1 MIRLIRKEF
10 TSFDVAAVVRELKDS
25 ILNSRVINIYQLK
38 GKDILLKL
46 RGKTGELLTLM
57 LRAGKS
63 LHLTLYM
70 QEKPLTPPAFCMAL
84 RKYLRGSWLVDVEQ
98 YEFERIVTLRF
109 KSKTGALKLI
119 LELFGDGNI
128 ILVGSNGKILQALIY
143 KRMRDRNILKGEVFL
158 FPPSS
163 GRNPIKIS
171 VEELLEGLKSFGEL
185 EVVRALARFLG
196 LGGVYAEEILL
207 RLGIDKT
214 TKCNVLSYQQVESI
228 YNCLKDMISQVM
240 DRKLEPCIVLD
251 DGGNF
256 VDVTPLK
263 LKRYEGLKH
272 EAYGSFNEALDEFYS
287 RITVLEEA
295 AAVEREIMD
304 ILREIERLRR
314 VMGEQEKALEQARQK
329 AERYKRIGDII
340 YVYSMELQ
348 NLLSKFLE
356 GEKSGKNWDDI
367 INEVLAAKRMGL
379 KPDIY
384 FETFDKKSLSL
395 MVHIEDLSFP
405 LDLRR
410 SLFENAA
417 RFYEESK
424 IAGKKLEGAKEALE
438 DTRNELREA
447 EAKLR
452 EAELRR
458 EVKPKEALEKLAKRK
473 VKSRKWFEKFRWFI
487 SSDGFLV
494 LAGRDASSNEA
505 LIKRYTQPGD
515 VVFHADVAGAP
526 FVVIKTEGK
535 QPSEQC
541 LKEAAE
547 FAAAFSRG
555 WREGFASV
563 DVYWVNP
570 EQLSKTGEPGEYVPR
585 GAFVVRGKR
594 NWMRNTPLKMAIG
607 AFFNGE
613 KGEISFIGGPVDAV
627 KAKTKNYVIL
637 VPGDVNGRELS
648 KDILKILAAKMP
660 KDQQPKALEAYAEE
674 IRSLI
679 PYGKGKISFE

>member
-25 ILNSRVINIYQLK
+25 ILNSRVTNIYQLND
-38 GKDILLKL
+38 KDILLKL
-46 RGKTGELLTLM
+46 RGKSGESSTLM
-57 LRAGKS
+57 LRAGKG
-63 LHLTLYM
+63 LYLTSYT

-98 YEFERIVTLRF
+98 YEFERIVTLSF
-109 KSKTGALKLI
+109 KSKNGALKLI

-128 ILVGSNGKILQALIY
+128 ILVGSDGKILQALIY

-158 FPPSS
+158 FPPSI

-171 VEELLEGLKSFGEL
+171 VEELSEGLKSFGEL

-214 TKCNVLSYQQVESI
+214 TRCTVLSSQQVESI
-228 YNCLKDMISQVM
+228 YNCLKDIISQVM
-240 DRKLEPCIVLD
+240 DRRLEPCIVLD
-251 DGGNF
+251 DCGNL
-256 VDVTPLK
+256 VDVTPMK

-272 EAYGSFNEALDEFYS
+272 EAYSSFNEALDEFYS
-287 RITVLEEA
+287 RIAVLEET
-295 AAVEREIMD
+295 AAVEMEIMN
-304 ILREIERLRR
+304 IRREIERLRR

-329 AERYKRIGDII
+329 AERYKRIGDTI
-340 YVYSMELQ
+340 YAYSMELQ

-356 GEKSGKNWDDI
+356 EEKSGKKWDDI
-367 INEVLAAKRMGL
+367 ANEVLAGKRMGL

-384 FETFDKKSLSL
+384 FETFDKKSLSII
-395 MVHIEDLSFP
+395 VHIDDLSFP
-405 LDLRR
+405 LDLRK

-424 IAGKKLEGAKEALE
+424 IAGRKLEGAKEALE
-438 DTRNELREA
+438 DTRNRLKETEARLRET
-447 EAKLR
+447 EVRR
-452 EAELRR
+452 EA
-458 EVKPKEALEKLAKRK
+458 KPKETLEKLAKRK
-473 VKSRKWFEKFRWFI
+473 VKGRRWFEKFRWFI

-494 LAGRDASSNEA
+494 LAGRDASSNEV
-505 LIKRYTQPGD
+505 LIKKYTQPGD

-526 FVVIKTEGK
+526 FVVIKTEGRK
-535 QPSEQC
+535 PSEQC

-563 DVYWVNP
+563 DVYWVDP
-570 EQLSKTGEPGEYVPR
+570 EQLSKAGEPGEYVPR

-594 NWMRNTPLKMAIG
+594 NWMRNIPLKVAIG
-607 AFFNGE
+607 AFVSEE
-613 KGEISFIGGPVDAV
+613 KGEISFISGPADAV
-627 KAKTKNYVIL
+627 KAKTNNYVIL
-637 VPGDVNGRELS
+637 VPGDVDGRELS
-648 KDILKILAAKMP
+648 KDVWKILGAKMP
-660 KDQQPKALEAYAEE
+660 KDQQPRALEAYVEE

-679 PYGKGKISFE
+679 PYGKGKISSE